1 MSGVDHVHPF
11 RDAAVAPGVA
21 ERPLQFDCAGERLLG
36 VLAEPQARRAES
48 CGVLILVGG
57 PQYRAGSHRQFVLL
71 ARRLAAE
78 GVASLRFDYRGMGD
92 SSGEA
97 RDFRAVDAD
106 IDAALTAFAQ
116 AAPHVARVVLLGL
129 CDAASAALMHEARA
143 AHDTHDARAAGLVLL
158 NPWVRDEV
166 SFARVQVRH
175 YYTARL
181 RDATFWR
188 KFMRGGVDGRAAL
201 RGFAERLHTAWRGRT
216 SNDAP
221 ASAFQD
227 EMAEGLRRFAGPVLL
242 ILSGNDLTAR
252 EFRDY
257 TAQSPRWRGLLDA
270 PRITRVDIDDADHTF
285 SCAAWTQRV
294 EETVLDWLGSAMR
307 APSPSN
313 LTIGETAHA

>member
-1 MSGVDHVHPF
+1 MSGVDHVHPL

-36 VLAEPQARRAES
+36 VLAEPQARHADD

-71 ARRLAAE
+71 ARRLAAA
-78 GVASLRFDYRGMGD
+78 GIASLRFDYRGMGD

-106 IDAALTAFAQ
+106 IDAALTAFTR
-116 AAPHVARVVLLGL
+116 AAPQISRIVLLGL
-129 CDAASAALMHEARA
+129 CDAASAALMHQAHGAR
-143 AHDTHDARAAGLVLL
+143 DERVAGLILL
-158 NPWVRDEV
+158 NPWVRDDV

-181 RDATFWR
+181 RDAAFWR

-201 RGFAERLHTAWRGRT
+201 RGFAERLHTAWRGRPA
-216 SNDAP
+216 NDAP
-221 ASAFQD
+221 TPPFQD
-227 EMAEGLRRFAGPVLL
+227 AMAAGLRRFAGPVLL

-252 EFRDY
+252 EFCDY
-257 TAQSPRWRGLLDA
+257 TAQSPSWRGLLDA
-270 PRITRVDIDDADHTF
+270 PRVTRLDIGDADHTF
-285 SCAAWTQRV
+285 SCGAWTRRV
-294 EETVLDWLGSAMR
+294 EDAVLDWLRGAMR
-307 APSPSN
+307 VPTASTEAV
-313 LTIGETAHA
+313 LTAGAAAHA